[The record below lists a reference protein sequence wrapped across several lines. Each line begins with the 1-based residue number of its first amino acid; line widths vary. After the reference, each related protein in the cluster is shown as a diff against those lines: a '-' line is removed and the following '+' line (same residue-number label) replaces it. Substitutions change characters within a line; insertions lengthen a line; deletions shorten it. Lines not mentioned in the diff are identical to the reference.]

1 MGVIDIKMPRM
12 GESVMEGTVLKW
24 LISIGD
30 EIEAD
35 GSLLEVGTDKVD
47 SEIPSPHTGKLIEII
62 HQDGD
67 IVPVGTPIGR
77 MEVEGVEREVINETV
92 AAKPSDAPAVVE
104 QVVTKRAESIPSPT
118 PAEIVT
124 PVTQAVN
131 GANGTNNGFF
141 SPLVLN
147 IAKGENVGLDDLSR
161 IPGSGKDQRL
171 TKQDLLG
178 FIKAQS
184 SAKHPVQQ
192 QKVVNTHVV
201 TQGQVATPKPIA
213 DSYSGE
219 SEIIEM
225 DRMRQIIAGRM
236 VQSKQ
241 ISPHVTSFV
250 EADVTNIVYWRNRWK
265 HKFKDREGLALTFTP
280 IFAEAVIMALKDY
293 PMMNA
298 SVDGTNIVVKKDI
311 NLGIAVALPSGN
323 LVVPVIH
330 NASQYNIVGL
340 TQKVN
345 ELARKAR
352 ANKLTADD
360 LQGGTYTISNMGSF
374 GNVMGTPILV
384 QPQVGILALGAVVK
398 KPAVV
403 ETPEGDHIAIRHQM
417 FLSHS
422 YDHRVVDGSLGG
434 MFVRRV
440 ADYLER
446 FDLERED

>member
-1 MGVIDIKMPRM
+1 
-12 GESVMEGTVLKW
+12 
-24 LISIGD
+24 
-30 EIEAD
+30 
-35 GSLLEVGTDKVD
+35 
-47 SEIPSPHTGKLIEII
+47 
-62 HQDGD
+62 
-67 IVPVGTPIGR
+67 
-77 MEVEGVEREVINETV
+77 MEVEGVEREVVNAESSKETSPKPENTPEPPKVEPV
-92 AAKPSDAPAVVE
+92 AANIPEPVVAPI
-104 QVVTKRAESIPSPT
+104 SS
-118 PAEIVT
+118 
-124 PVTQAVN
+124 VN
-131 GANGTNNGFF
+131 GVNGTNSGFF

-147 IAKGENVGLDDLSR
+147 IAKGENIALEDLKR

-171 TKQDLLG
+171 TKEDLLS
-178 FIKAQS
+178 FIKARS
-184 SAKHPVQQ
+184 SAQHPVKQPIASAAPIPQ
-192 QKVVNTHVV
+192 NRP
-201 TQGQVATPKPIA
+201 APKPVV
-213 DSYSGE
+213 DTYSGE

-225 DRMRQIIAGRM
+225 DRMRQIIAERM

-241 ISPHVTSFV
+241 TSPHVTSFV

-265 HKFKDREGLALTFTP
+265 HRFKEREGLALTFTP

-298 SVDGTNIVVKKDI
+298 SVDGSSIVVKKEI

-330 NASQYNIVGL
+330 NATQYNIVGL

-345 ELARKAR
+345 ELAKKAR
-352 ANKLTADD
+352 ANKLSADD

-446 FDLERED
+446 FDLEREA